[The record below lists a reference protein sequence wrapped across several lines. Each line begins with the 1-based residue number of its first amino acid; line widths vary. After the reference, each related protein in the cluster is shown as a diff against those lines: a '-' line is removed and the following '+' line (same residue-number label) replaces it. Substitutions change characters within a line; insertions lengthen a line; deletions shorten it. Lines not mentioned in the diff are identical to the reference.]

1 MFKIVLCGEIHQDS
15 NKIIS
20 INHPPIDK
28 KLTFKFF
35 PLPHSTILNIS
46 RGVTASGLG
55 HLLGNES
62 MPNNAYTK
70 NTEDD
75 FLG

>member
-1 MFKIVLCGEIHQDS
+1 MGRGKHYFEYFQ
-15 NKIIS
+15 
-20 INHPPIDK
+20 
-28 KLTFKFF
+28 
-35 PLPHSTILNIS
+35 
-46 RGVTASGLG
+46 GVTASGLG

-75 FLG
+75 FLDYLFCGRVIICFCLRLIFIL